1 MLASP
6 IFWQAPL
13 AKKRLK
19 KTKQKKR
26 FRIPQPKFSQ
36 IPESGF
42 PYMVRV
48 AHLTVNECFG
58 SLCFDT
64 NTPAFLMQIV
74 LKNSEK
80 KINIIF
86 IRNQKGVYQ
95 NKINFS
101 LAATLPRPQALIIP
115 RCKPVFV
122 LGSRGLPN
130 VNSNSPTYL
139 ACTAAN
145 QPKN

>member
-19 KTKQKKR
+19 KRKQKKR
-26 FRIPQPKFSQ
+26 FRIPQPKFSR

-64 NTPAFLMQIV
+64 NTPAFLMQIM

-80 KINIIF
+80 KINIIS

-95 NKINFS
+95 NKINSS
-101 LAATLPRPQALIIP
+101 LAATLPRPQPSLF
-115 RCKPVFV
+115 R
-122 LGSRGLPN
+122 
-130 VNSNSPTYL
+130 
-139 ACTAAN
+139 AAN
-145 QPKN
+145 QYSF

>member
-19 KTKQKKR
+19 KRKQKKR
-26 FRIPQPKFSQ
+26 FRIPQPKFSR

-48 AHLTVNECFG
+48 SHLTVNECFG

-64 NTPAFLMQIV
+64 NTPAFLMQIM

-80 KINIIF
+80 KINIILV
-86 IRNQKGVYQ
+86 RNQKRVYQ
-95 NKINFS
+95 NKINSSHYSS
-101 LAATLPRPQALIIP
+101 LQGGKTFCASFCASLIA
-115 RCKPVFV
+115 
-122 LGSRGLPN
+122 GLRRAFLC
-130 VNSNSPTYL
+130 VDCVCL
-139 ACTAAN
+139 LLEF
-145 QPKN
+145 

>member
-19 KTKQKKR
+19 KRKQKKR
-26 FRIPQPKFSQ
+26 FRIPQPKFSRV
-36 IPESGF
+36 PESGF

-48 AHLTVNECFG
+48 AHPTVNECFG

-64 NTPAFLMQIV
+64 NTP
-74 LKNSEK
+74 NSEK

-95 NKINFS
+95 NKINSS
-101 LAATLPRPQALIIP
+101 LAATLPRPQ
-115 RCKPVFV
+115 F
-122 LGSRGLPN
+122 SF
-130 VNSNSPTYL
+130 
-139 ACTAAN
+139 
-145 QPKN
+145 

>member
-1 MLASP
+1 MIAVLASP

-19 KTKQKKR
+19 KRKQKKR
-26 FRIPQPKFSQ
+26 FRIPQPKFSR

-48 AHLTVNECFG
+48 SHLTVNECFG

-64 NTPAFLMQIV
+64 NTPAFLMQIM

-80 KINIIF
+80 KINIILVRFLF
-86 IRNQKGVYQ
+86 IKTRSTPAWLLHCLVPSPHY
-95 NKINFS
+95 S
-101 LAATLPRPQALIIP
+101 ALQTSI
-115 RCKPVFV
+115 RFRVTW
-122 LGSRGLPN
+122 S
-130 VNSNSPTYL
+130 
-139 ACTAAN
+139 A
-145 QPKN
+145 

>member
-1 MLASP
+1 MLAIP

-13 AKKRLK
+13 AKSVLRKENNK
-19 KTKQKKR
+19 KKK
-26 FRIPQPKFSQ
+26 RIPQPKFSR

-64 NTPAFLMQIV
+64 NTPAFLMQIM

-80 KINIIF
+80 KINIILV
-86 IRNQKGVYQ
+86 RNQKRVYQ
-95 NKINFS
+95 NKINSS
-101 LAATLPRPQALIIP
+101 LAATLPRPQPSLF
-115 RCKPVFV
+115 R
-122 LGSRGLPN
+122 
-130 VNSNSPTYL
+130 
-139 ACTAAN
+139 AAN
-145 QPKN
+145 QYSF

>member
-19 KTKQKKR
+19 KRKQKKR
-26 FRIPQPKFSQ
+26 FRIPQPKFSRV
-36 IPESGF
+36 PESGF

-48 AHLTVNECFG
+48 AHLTENECFG

-64 NTPAFLMQIV
+64 NTPAFLMQIM

-80 KINIIF
+80 KSTSF
-86 IRNQKGVYQ
+86 SYEIRNEFIKTRSTPAWLLHCLVPSPHY
-95 NKINFS
+95 S
-101 LAATLPRPQALIIP
+101 ALQTSI
-115 RCKPVFV
+115 RFRVTW
-122 LGSRGLPN
+122 S
-130 VNSNSPTYL
+130 
-139 ACTAAN
+139 A
-145 QPKN
+145 